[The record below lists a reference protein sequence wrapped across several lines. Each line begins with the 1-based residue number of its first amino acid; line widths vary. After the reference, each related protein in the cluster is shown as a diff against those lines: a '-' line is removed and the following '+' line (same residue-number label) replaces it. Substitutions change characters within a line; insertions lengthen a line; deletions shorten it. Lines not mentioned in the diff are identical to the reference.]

1 MLIAAIKTNQATTR
15 TATMIR
21 KCYFVSLFCSQV
33 TFLPFR
39 PVKMSFS
46 LPEQNR
52 YNKQA
57 APSLHMKYRIEE
69 DIYEY
74 C

>member
-1 MLIAAIKTNQATTR
+1 
-15 TATMIR
+15 MIR
-21 KCYFVSLFCSQV
+21 KCYFVSLFCLLV
-33 TFLPFR
+33 TFLPLSH
-39 PVKMSFS
+39 VKMSFS
-46 LPEQNR
+46 SPGQNR

-57 APSLHMKYRIEE
+57 APSLHTMYRIEE